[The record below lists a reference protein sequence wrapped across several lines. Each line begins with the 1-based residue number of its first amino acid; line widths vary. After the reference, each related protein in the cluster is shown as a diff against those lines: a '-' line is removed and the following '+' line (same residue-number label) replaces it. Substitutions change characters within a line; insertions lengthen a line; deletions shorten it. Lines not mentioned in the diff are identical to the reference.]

1 MIKLKEARKAAGMT
15 QAELAR
21 AVRYA
26 DPTADQTMI
35 SVLERGE
42 LYPGEKLRDA
52 LCAVLHVTEA
62 QLYDGV
68 EAFFVP
74 AQEKEFSDGTE
85 ILAAI
90 FDAMADRNQKYIT
103 RGHLRREIQNWTG
116 EILSDRK
123 MRRMIET
130 ARQEGM
136 VIANDQDGLG
146 YFIPETEEELK
157 RLFNQNQSRALSILR
172 QQKHIRRRLREK

>member
-15 QAELAR
+15 QAELAS

-74 AQEKEFSDGTE
+74 AQERQFSQTTKL
-85 ILAAI
+85 LAMTLAEGLPVSRE
-90 FDAMADRNQKYIT
+90 D
-103 RGHLRREIQNWTG
+103 LRKAFG
-116 EILSDRK
+116 VSDRK
-123 MRRMIET
+123 IRRWIQT
-130 ARQEGM
+130 AREEGL
-136 VIANDQDGLG
+136 VICNAQNGDG
-146 YFIPETEEELK
+146 YFLPADETDLK
-157 RLFNQNQSRALSILR
+157 RQYQQNQNRALSILR
-172 QQKHIRRRLREK
+172 QQKYIRRRLREK